1 MAGRIEVDDPP
12 WRRFDGPKALLAVY
26 AAVAVVALLYAAS
39 TSSVAFGAYNAQW
52 DGSGDMRAVASE
64 NGSSVT
70 VGTNVSQYPTA
81 DANDTVAFVLSPGE
95 PYTPS
100 EVERVERFVRAG
112 GTLVVAEDYRPHA
125 NDLLSGIGAS
135 ARIDGRPLY
144 DTRNHDRTAAF
155 PEVTP
160 TDSSPVTEGVETVV
174 FNHGTVVEP
183 GGASPIL
190 TSSSYAYLDEDGDGE
205 LDDGESLA
213 SRPVA
218 TTEPVGSG
226 RVVVVGDPSV
236 FVNAMLDRGDNR
248 QFARNLLGPTV
259 LLDYSHAGGVP
270 PLAAAVLA
278 LRRSGWLLALCG
290 AILVA
295 TFVGIDCRVDDR
307 LREYVRDRR
316 SAGDPGEL
324 SASGVEAFLRSRHPD
339 WDGARIAR
347 VTEAVMSQRR
357 KRQFDD

>member
-1 MAGRIEVDDPP
+1 MSGDTDDPP
-12 WRRFDGPKALLAVY
+12 WRRLDRPNLLLAVY
-26 AAVAVVALLYAAS
+26 VAVAVVALLYAAS

-52 DGSGDMRAVASE
+52 DGSGDMRSVASE
-64 NGSSVT
+64 AGSSVT

-81 DANDTVAFVLSPGE
+81 DANATVAFVLSPRE
-95 PYTPS
+95 PYTQT
-100 EVERVERFVRAG
+100 EVDRIERFVRAG

-135 ARIDGRPLY
+135 ARVDGRPLY
-144 DTRNHDRTAAF
+144 DTRNYDRTAAF

-160 TDSSPVTEGVETVV
+160 TDSSPATEGVETVV

-183 GGASPIL
+183 GDATPLL
-190 TSSSYAYLDEDGDGE
+190 TTSSYAYLDDDGDGE
-205 LDDGESLA
+205 LDDDESLA

-226 RVVVVGDPSV
+226 RVVVVSDPSV
-236 FVNAMLDRGDNR
+236 FVNAMLERGDNR

-270 PLAAAVLA
+270 PLATVVLA

-290 AILVA
+290 AVLIATLVS
-295 TFVGIDCRVDDR
+295 IDRRADER
-307 LREYVRDRR
+307 LREYVRERR
-316 SAGDPGEL
+316 SPPDPGRL
-324 SASGVEAFLRSRHPD
+324 SAGGVETLLRSRHPD
-339 WDGARIAR
+339 WDDARIGR

-357 KRQFDD
+357 KRQRDD

>member
-1 MAGRIEVDDPP
+1 MTGATAVDDPP
-12 WRRFDGPKALLAVY
+12 WKRIDGPKALLALY
-26 AAVAVVALLYAAS
+26 AVVAVVALLYAAS
-39 TSSVAFGAYNAQW
+39 TSSMAFGAYNAQW
-52 DGSGDMRAVASE
+52 DGTGDMRTVASE

-81 DANDTVAFVLSPGE
+81 DANGTVAFVLSPGE
-95 PYTPS
+95 DYTQP
-100 EVERVERFVRAG
+100 EVDRIERFVRAG
-112 GTLVVAEDYRPHA
+112 GTLVVAEDYRPHS
-125 NDLLSGIGAS
+125 NDLLSGVGAS
-135 ARIDGRPLY
+135 ARVDGRPLY
-144 DTRNHDRTAAF
+144 DTRNYDRTAAF

-160 TDSSPVTEGVETVV
+160 TGTASLPESVETVV

-183 GGASPIL
+183 GDATPLLS
-190 TSSSYAYLDEDGDGE
+190 TSSYAYLDEDGDGE

-218 TTEPVGSG
+218 TTESVGAG
-226 RVVVVGDPSV
+226 HVVVVGDPSV

-248 QFARNLLGPTV
+248 QFARALLGPRV
-259 LLDYSHAGGVP
+259 FLDYSHAGGVP

-290 AILVA
+290 ALLAGILV
-295 TFVGIDCRVDDR
+295 GLDRRVDER
-307 LREYVRDRR
+307 LREYARERR

-324 SASGVEAFLRSRHPD
+324 SASGVETLLRSRHPD
-339 WDGARIAR
+339 WKDARIAR

-357 KRQFDD
+357 KRQSND